1 MARET
6 RVIGALA
13 VVLLVGATC
22 AFAATRSDFVT
33 PNIPDTQEHE
43 IYLKSSIWEVDPD
56 LLSPVQ
62 LPPPPSNP
70 EDAILPGK
78 GGAGPIG
85 GLENLPYVDTIG
97 SPLVGP
103 RGGTFMGG
111 QRGAEREIKRLIR
124 DLG

>member
-1 MARET
+1 MHH
-6 RVIGALA
+6 LA
-13 VVLLVGATC
+13 VGRQRFAGEGDGARFVEGG
-22 AFAATRSDFVT
+22 AGVDDEGEKLRRGPEIGRDAAVDQR
-33 PNIPDTQEHE
+33 HE
-43 IYLKSSIWEVDPD
+43 GVVAGVRRL
-56 LLSPVQ
+56 
-62 LPPPPSNP
+62 PSNP